1 MLTRT
6 LRTLSAATLALSLAV
21 VLPVVLVGPIQAA
34 PRPHPVVT
42 SMESRPLIP
51 TSRARATALG
61 GRSAAESP
69 AVRLDGPVHVVGV
82 TWTGR
87 GPADGEVEIREQ
99 RDGRWGPW
107 TTMHVDP
114 GHGPDPEDGA
124 ASAGRE
130 GTDPWVSTA
139 DAVQT
144 RVVTRSRALGVTPR
158 LDVVDPG
165 RSDADVPAPVVA
177 GGASARAARPTIY
190 TRRQWGADE
199 SIRTHTNTFGVV
211 KAAVVHHTVGSNDYT
226 ASEVPAIIRG
236 IYRFHTVDRG
246 WGDIGYNF
254 LIDRFGRTWEG
265 RYGGI
270 DKPVV
275 GAHALGV
282 NSQTYGASI
291 LGDYTSTAPSTAALT
306 AQAKLAAWKL
316 GLSYVDPTAT
326 TVLDGYGTFRTVNG
340 HRDSYATSCPGQRVY
355 DKLGWIR
362 TRAKAYQ
369 GTMFYG
375 PSVSPSRVAYDNG
388 GATVKA
394 RAGADLSW
402 KLTVRSPCRR
412 ELVATVR
419 GSASAGQT
427 FSAAWD
433 GRLPDG
439 TPAPPGDYRL
449 HLSASNGRGALATAR
464 PVTFVVTVATAAG
477 APPGF
482 CPPRLMASDRYS
494 FNVAA
499 ARRVSSTTRVVLVN
513 GTTNGMPLAFVA
525 GPLARADGAVLLQT
539 HSDYLPDQTR
549 AEMVRRGVTDV
560 TVVGGPAWVSDDV
573 LAQIEALGVA
583 PDHITRITGNSRYEV
598 AANVARQIAG
608 GAPAPDVLLASGPES
623 SISWLAVAGPAS
635 ALRRPILLTR
645 SDALP
650 AATASALDDL
660 GVQHVVVAG
669 GPRTVSDAVTA
680 AVPDPRR
687 LSASNRY
694 ALSVVVADWARAE
707 GVDVSRV
714 FVGSGSEQAWPNTV
728 SAAQKGWPELYVSR
742 TSVPADVD
750 TWLRANTDLTRLD
763 ILGNSRGVSM
773 VTGGDAQEAVRD

>member
-1 MLTRT
+1 MISRT
-6 LRTLSAATLALSLAV
+6 LRMLSAVTLSLGLAV
-21 VLPVVLVGPIQAA
+21 AVPVVLVGPIHAA
-34 PRPHPVVT
+34 PRPHPVAT
-42 SMESRPLIP
+42 SMESRPLAH

-61 GRSAAESP
+61 GRSAAESE
-69 AVRLDGPVHVVGV
+69 AVSLDGQVHVVGV

-87 GPADGEVEIREQ
+87 GPVDGEVEIRER
-99 RDGRWGPW
+99 RDGRWGSW

-114 GHGPDPEDGA
+114 GHGPDPGDGDA
-124 ASAGRE
+124 ATGRE

-144 RVVTRSRALGVTPR
+144 RVVTRTRALTVTPR

-165 RSDADVPAPVVA
+165 RSEADAPAPVVA
-177 GGASARAARPTIY
+177 GAAGARASRPTIY

-199 SIRTHTNTFGVV
+199 RIRSHTNTFGVV
-211 KAAVVHHTVGSNDYT
+211 KAAVVHHTAGSNDYT

-236 IYRFHTVDRG
+236 IYRFHAVDRG

-254 LIDRFGRTWEG
+254 VIDRFGRTWEG
-265 RYGGI
+265 RYGGT
-270 DKPVV
+270 DEPVV

-282 NSQTYGASI
+282 NSQTYGAAI

-306 AQAKLAAWKL
+306 AEAKLAAWKL
-316 GLSYVDPTAT
+316 GLSYVDPTAS

-369 GTMFYG
+369 GTMFYQ
-375 PSVSPSRVAYDNG
+375 PSLSRTRVAYGGG
-388 GATVKA
+388 GASAKA
-394 RAGADLSW
+394 RAGASLSW
-402 KLTVRSPCRR
+402 RLTVTSPCRS
-412 ELVATVR
+412 EAIAVVR
-419 GSASAGQT
+419 GKASAGQAFT
-427 FSAAWD
+427 ASWNGLLADGSA
-433 GRLPDG
+433 
-439 TPAPPGDYRL
+439 APPGDYRL
-449 HLSASNGRGALATAR
+449 RLSASSGSGTRAAAR
-464 PVTFVVTVATAAG
+464 PITLTMTVANATG

-482 CPPRLMASDRYS
+482 CPPRLMAPDRYS
-494 FNVAA
+494 FNIAA
-499 ARRVSSTTRVVLVN
+499 ARRVSATTRIVLVN

-539 HSDYLPDQTR
+539 HSDYLPSQTR
-549 AEMVRRGVTDV
+549 AEIVRRGVTDV
-560 TVVGGPAWVSDDV
+560 TVVGGPAWVSDKV
-573 LAQIEALGVA
+573 LDEIGSLGVA

-598 AANVARQIAG
+598 AANVARTIAG
-608 GAPAPDVLLASGPES
+608 DAPAPDVILASGPES
-623 SISWLAVAGPAS
+623 SISWLAIAGPAS

-645 SDALP
+645 RDALP
-650 AATASALDDL
+650 GATATALDDL

-694 ALSVVVADWARAE
+694 ALSVVVADWARGE

-742 TSVPADVD
+742 TSVPPVVAA
-750 TWLRANTDLTRLD
+750 WLKGNADLTRLD
-763 ILGNSRGVSM
+763 ILGGTGGVSM
-773 VTGGDAQEAVRD
+773 RTGGEAQRALLD